1 MSTFSKRLKQAR
13 LRKGLSQEELGLDA
27 GLDPMSAST
36 RMNRYEL
43 GKRSPD
49 FALIEKIADVL
60 EVPAAYFFAT
70 DEVLAE
76 LIASYSNLS
85 KEQQELLVKK
95 WIQEANSKT

>member
-1 MSTFSKRLKQAR
+1 MSTFSNRLKQAR

-36 RMNRYEL
+36 RMNRYEW

-49 FALIEKIADVL
+49 FALIEKIAEVL

-70 DEVLAE
+70 DDLLAE
-76 LIASYSNLS
+76 LILNYGKPP
-85 KEQQELLVKK
+85 KEQQELLIKK
-95 WIQEANSKT
+95 